1 MKHTFEQKVF
11 FADTDAYS
19 VVWHGTY
26 LRWMEAGRIMWCDE
40 TGHCHCLNNTTF
52 RRRNGKTYKCPFYKT
67 KAEVGEDL
75 INTDVESEI

>member
-1 MKHTFEQKVF
+1 MKKPIIYPKCEQRRHDCF
-11 FADTDAYS
+11 S
-19 VVWHGTY
+19 
-26 LRWMEAGRIMWCDE
+26 CDE

-75 INTDVESEI
+75 INIDDNGENEYDARKLGLPNINKVS